1 MRIGR
6 IRRLIITYA
15 FFKALGAKNHNFAM
29 AVVHE
34 CGVVEVVAGKMT
46 GDSVKAAQSD
56 IKSGGYDYEHK
67 TT

>member
-1 MRIGR
+1 MQIGR
-6 IRRLIITYA
+6 IKRLYITYA
-15 FFKALGAKNHNFAM
+15 FFKALGAKDRNFAM

-34 CGVVEVVAGKMT
+34 CGFADVIAGKMT
-46 GDSVKAAQSD
+46 VDSVKATQSD